1 VALSVPSWAPSGQ
14 RGSVEVSGTGCSNG
28 FISLCLGNF
37 TKPDQIIQ
45 KSISQEKWQFT
56 SYVFIIDSDHL
67 SYISRWAWVVNC
79 AHLSQRKTCPSFSR
93 QTGAGGYQSTRCESE
108 QRDLSETD
116 VKGKFFRADRLPR
129 GYTEGCK
136 HLTKRCRA
144 SRIWF
149 RQPAI
154 YLIDVC
160 KCVVCLS
167 VLVWYPLASS
177 PAVLSQDRG
186 ELPSLGVQTLLAITF
201 NGFHLLV
208 R

>member
-1 VALSVPSWAPSGQ
+1 MASSCRCSWGCPLLSPGEKELSLKVKLAKIPS
-14 RGSVEVSGTGCSNG
+14 V
-28 FISLCLGNF
+28 FSLL
-37 TKPDQIIQ
+37 I
-45 KSISQEKWQFT
+45 
-56 SYVFIIDSDHL
+56 
-67 SYISRWAWVVNC
+67 ISRWAWVVNC